1 MDCLTTL
8 FSHQSIRR
16 FADDKL
22 SDIEVLNIK
31 KAVMQTSSACF
42 YQVVRVI
49 RVTDRSMLEQI
60 GAVSGGT
67 MQLSRAPE
75 FWLFCLDFS
84 ILRRCAPLPE
94 KLPFS
99 LFFHGINDCSMACQ
113 NALTA
118 AEAQGLGGVVIGGF
132 KQAIRKVCRILQLP
146 QGIAPVIGLVLGR
159 PGEQTCGEQ
168 KPRLPMDWVIQDNGW
183 QDNVTTEEFAAY
195 NERFRDYC
203 RRRTCNRKDQ
213 TWAESCAA
221 MLAKGGSQ
229 EQQKQLLDF
238 YREQGFDI

>member
-1 MDCLTTL
+1 MDCLETL

-16 FADDKL
+16 FTAGTL
-22 SDIEVLNIK
+22 SDEEVLNIK

-49 RVTDRSMLEQI
+49 RITERSLLEQI

-67 MQLSRAPE
+67 MQLAGAPE
-75 FWLFCLDFS
+75 FWLFCLDYS
-84 ILRRCAPLPE
+84 ILRRCADLPE

-99 LFFHGINDCSMACQ
+99 LFFHGVNDCSMACQ

-132 KQAIRKVCRILQLP
+132 KRDTAAVCRILQLP
-146 QGIAPVIGLVLGR
+146 CGMAPVIGLVLGR
-159 PGEQTCGEQ
+159 PDETAREAQ
-168 KPRLPMDWVIQDNGW
+168 KPRLPVDWVIQDNSW
-183 QDNVTTEEFAAY
+183 SDKFTAEEFAAY

-203 RRRTCNRKDQ
+203 RSRAYNQEDK
-213 TWAESCAA
+213 TWAEACAA
-221 MLAKGGSQ
+221 MLSRGDTQA
-229 EQQKQLLDF
+229 QLLQF
-238 YREQGFDI
+238 YREQGFEFA